1 LKKRTIPLLQAL
13 ILTVFLAGLPIGSW
27 YYLREGYNYRK
38 TLLNDLSDLGSLPAS
53 SLSNARD
60 SSISVESLKGKAL
73 LLIPIRAEDTTTA
86 QLITSLADQFAES
99 KGLSFLLIGNTTPA
113 AQQWAD
119 YFSDYDARYPG
130 LFIHLPAD
138 HPINTAT
145 LNTWNRQWLT
155 HKAVAIVD
163 VNSVVRRSYKISDN
177 QDLQRLVEHLAILIP
192 GKSTPKPVIV
202 RETEK

>member
-1 LKKRTIPLLQAL
+1 LKTRTIPLLQAL

-53 SLSNARD
+53 QLSNVRD
-60 SSISVESLKGKAL
+60 SLISVESLNGKAL
-73 LLIPIRAEDTTTA
+73 LLVPIRTEDTTTA
-86 QLITSLADQFAES
+86 QLIIRLADQFAES

-119 YFSDYDARYPG
+119 YFSDYDTRYPG
-130 LFIHLPAD
+130 LFIHLSAD

-163 VNSVVRRSYKISDN
+163 VNSVVRRSYQTSDN